1 MRVPSPPVL
10 RQVGQ
15 GLVHGT
21 ITAWVWKVCVERLMR
36 PCDCGK
42 DARRPNSNFL
52 WQPHTSLL
60 FSTSQCLST
69 PELLVLKSI
78 PKDLHVSRQ
87 NLHAQWAL
95 RRGPSLIL
103 LLLEGL
109 NVGTIG
115 TRFHS
120 SPVHG
125 ICLLV
130 SREETTVTTESSSKT
145 GPLPQ
150 PLFQASA
157 HSLLVS
163 VLPV

>member
-1 MRVPSPPVL
+1 MGPSLPECERCVWRGWWGPVI
-10 RQVGQ
+10 VGRMPDGQ
-15 GLVHGT
+15 TQIFSG
-21 ITAWVWKVCVERLMR
+21 
-36 PCDCGK
+36 
-42 DARRPNSNFL
+42 S
-52 WQPHTSLL
+52 HTLL
-60 FSTSQCLST
+60 FSSTSQCLST

-130 SREETTVTTESSSKT
+130 SREKTTVTAESSSKT